1 MRLGVYA
8 DFAYRRTDRGLET
21 DQAFVLFAAALR
33 AHADRLVLIGRL
45 DPSRERWHHR
55 VPDGVDFAALPH
67 YASLS
72 DPVAALR
79 TAIRSLQ
86 AFWRALDDLDAVW
99 LLGPHPYSIAFAVLA
114 RARGRTVVLG
124 VRQRLPDYVRHR
136 HPGRRGL
143 LAAAVSLEAA
153 FRTLAVALPVVAVG
167 PDIARTYR
175 RSRRLLAVPVSLV
188 TDADVARR
196 APGLAWDGRLTALSV
211 GRLDAEKNPLLLA
224 DVLAALADRWRLS
237 VCGDGALAGELAARL
252 ARLGVA
258 ERADL
263 RGYVAPDSGLRE
275 AYATAHALL
284 HVSWTEGFP
293 QVLIEAFA
301 AGLPVVA
308 TDVGG
313 VRDVAAD
320 AALLVPPGDAR
331 AAAAALERLSRDAA
345 LRERLVAAGRAIAA
359 EHTLDATAGRVAAF
373 LAAGSRLRSRG
384 AAEGSRA
391 RASDPRGRR

>member
-33 AHADRLVLIGRL
+33 THVDRLVLIGRL
-45 DPSRERWHHR
+45 DTSRERWHYR
-55 VPDGVDFAALPH
+55 VPDDVGFAALPH
-67 YASLS
+67 YVSLS
-72 DPVAALR
+72 EPAVALR
-79 TAIRSLQ
+79 AAARTIR
-86 AFWRALDDLDAVW
+86 AFWRALDGLDAVW
-99 LLGPHPYSIAFAVLA
+99 LLGPHPYSIVFAIVA
-114 RARGRTVVLG
+114 RARGRAVVLG

-153 FRTLAVALPVVAVG
+153 FRTQALALPVVAVG
-167 PDIARTYR
+167 PDIARAYR
-175 RSRRLLAVPVSLV
+175 RGRRLLAVPVSLV
-188 TDADVARR
+188 THADAARSPAARR
-196 APGLAWDGRLTALSV
+196 WDGQLTALSV

-224 DVLAALADRWRLS
+224 DVLAALDDCWRLS
-237 VCGDGALAGELAARL
+237 VCGDGALAGDLAARL

-263 RGYVAPDSGLRE
+263 RGYVALDGGLRD
-275 AYATAHALL
+275 AYDTAHALL

-293 QVLIEAFA
+293 QVLLEAFA

-313 VRDVAAD
+313 VRDLAAG

-331 AAAAALERLSRDAA
+331 GAAAALERLRADAA

-373 LAAGSRLRSRG
+373 IAAEARLRSRG
-384 AAEGSRA
+384 GAEGSRA
-391 RASDPRGRR
+391 RASDPGGRR

>member
-1 MRLGVYA
+1 
-8 DFAYRRTDRGLET
+8 
-21 DQAFVLFAAALR
+21 
-33 AHADRLVLIGRL
+33 
-45 DPSRERWHHR
+45 
-55 VPDGVDFAALPH
+55 
-67 YASLS
+67 
-72 DPVAALR
+72 
-79 TAIRSLQ
+79 
-86 AFWRALDDLDAVW
+86 
-99 LLGPHPYSIAFAVLA
+99 
-114 RARGRTVVLG
+114 VLG

-136 HPGRRGL
+136 HPRRRGL
-143 LAAAVSLEAA
+143 LAAALSLEMV

-167 PDIARTYR
+167 PDIARAYR

-188 TDADVARR
+188 TDADVART
-196 APGLAWDGRLTALSV
+196 APAHAWNGRLTALSV

-224 DVLAALADRWRLS
+224 DVLATLDERWRLS

-258 ERADL
+258 ERAEL

-275 AYATAHALL
+275 AYASAHALL

-320 AALLVPPGDAR
+320 AALLVPPGDAS
-331 AAAAALERLSRDAA
+331 AAAAALERLRADAA
-345 LRERLVAAGRAIAA
+345 LRARLVAAGRAIAA
-359 EHTLDATAGRVAAF
+359 EHTLDATAGRIAAF
-373 LAAGSRLRSRG
+373 IAGSRLRSRG
-384 AAEGSRA
+384 GAEGSRA